1 LTPSKDEHTPGP
13 SEPLPSARAGSALP
27 GNANPALARLPSTP
41 PRPGRAL
48 RRPERA
54 FGAGGFGAIYL
65 AGSAA
70 LGGLFIAAAVRLHR
84 QADRAS
90 ALCLYLYSLAY
101 LAALFAAM
109 VLDART

>member
-1 LTPSKDEHTPGP
+1 MLAS
-13 SEPLPSARAGSALP
+13 GSALP
-27 GNANPALARLPSTP
+27 GNANPALARLPEHTAKTGAS
-41 PRPGRAL
+41 L

-70 LGGLFIAAAVRLHR
+70 LGGLFIAAADRLHR

-90 ALCLYLYSLAY
+90 ALRLYLYSLVY
-101 LAALFAAM
+101 LATLFAAM
-109 VLDART
+109 VLDARI